1 MRLLLKFN
9 LAFIVIFVIALAA
22 TGALTRKMLE
32 RNAQDEVLQQAR
44 FLFDKALAVRSY
56 TSTQVA
62 PLLETQMKY
71 SFLPQSV
78 PAFAATEV
86 LAKVQKSHAEYS
98 YKEATLN
105 PTNPRDRAV
114 DWEADLIGEFRK
126 TAADARDRTQP
137 TGTRRLPAEAVEPSS
152 NTTLPQ
158 EHPKDAALRR
168 PSPAG
173 IEESGRATFPQEFI
187 GQRDT
192 PAGRALYIAR
202 PIRITDGA
210 CLRCHSTIDAAP
222 RTLVDKYG
230 TGNGFG
236 WQLNEVV
243 GAQIV
248 SVPMAVPLTRAHEA
262 WALFMS
268 LLSAVFATIAVVLN
282 AMLWWLVIRPVTRL
296 ARIADRVSL
305 GEMSAPA
312 FKLGAHDEIG
322 RLAVSFTRMRK
333 SMVQALRLLGS
344 EATTA

>member
-1 MRLLLKFN
+1 MKLLLKFN
-9 LAFIVIFVIALAA
+9 LAFIVVFVIALAA

-126 TAADARDRTQP
+126 TAADAKERLQP
-137 TGTRRLPAEAVEPSS
+137 TGTRRLASEAVESS
-152 NTTLPQ
+152 GNTTLPQ
-158 EHPKDAALRR
+158 E
-168 PSPAG
+168 
-173 IEESGRATFPQEFI
+173 FV

-192 PAGRALYIAR
+192 PSGRALYIAR

-262 WALFMS
+262 WALFMG

-305 GEMSAPA
+305 AEMSAPA

-322 RLAVSFTRMRK
+322 RLAISFTRMRK